1 MGRGQKE
8 EWEGTPAVPAPNS
21 VQSGMKMFPISS
33 YFQLQQNNWCI
44 FLPPKFKQPA
54 PSNVLLNG
62 APVQFS
68 DQIKHLGV
76 LLNASLKDNNDFL
89 RQVKSLCCAPNKL
102 RGNFAQCSTAVKNS
116 LVLQLTASP

>member
-44 FLPPKFKQPA
+44 FLPPK
-54 PSNVLLNG
+54 
-62 APVQFS
+62 
-68 DQIKHLGV
+68 
-76 LLNASLKDNNDFL
+76 
-89 RQVKSLCCAPNKL
+89 
-102 RGNFAQCSTAVKNS
+102 
-116 LVLQLTASP
+116 